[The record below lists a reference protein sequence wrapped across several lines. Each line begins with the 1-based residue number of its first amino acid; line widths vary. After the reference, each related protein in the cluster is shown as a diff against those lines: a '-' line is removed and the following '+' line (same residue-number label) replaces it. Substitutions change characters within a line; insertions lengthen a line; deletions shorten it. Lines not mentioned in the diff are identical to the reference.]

1 MLSSIATQEPLPF
14 VPATV
19 MTLYDGLRRPSVSS
33 TATNRSSRRSMRFG
47 WTLSNQ
53 ASQRSSVN
61 PRRGVVTRNE
71 SRGSGQR
78 GPRRKLGEQRR
89 DLVAR
94 MPAIEDHV
102 DGALLEQELR
112 ALEALGQRLA
122 RRLLDDARARETD
135 QRAGLGDVDVAEQ
148 REARRDAARRRVR
161 HHGDVRQLRGREL
174 RERRARLRHLQQ
186 RVQPFLHARA
196 AARRK
201 TDERPTVLHAVCD
214 SAHEP
219 LADDRAHRARD
230 ETKLERRGDDRHALQ
245 RPGHDD
251 ERVALVGVALDLV
264 QPLAIALRVLEAQRI
279 ERLEIRRELVPRLG
293 VEEHFE
299 ALARADP
306 QVMAALRANVQ
317 VAIELG
323 AIELCGAAGALDP
336 EPFGHRVLALL
347 GADPG
352 WHQLIEPAHTT
363 AMDGGSAANAG
374 CNLRSRL
381 PDTPGIIAER
391 PKSAL
396 RLVLVAWQLE
406 LERVQHLDERQ
417 ALGRRRHAGFAAIAA
432 IEDQSR
438 VSRRELAA
446 AHGDQSSDEVA
457 DHVLQE
463 SVGRELERH
472 ER

>member
-47 WTLSNQ
+47 WTVSNQ
-53 ASQRSSVN
+53 ASQRSSVS
-61 PRRGVVTRNE
+61 PRCGVVTRNE

-122 RRLLDDARARETD
+122 RRLLDDARPRETD
-135 QRAGLGDVDVAEQ
+135 QRTGLGDVDVAEQ
-148 REARRDAARRRVR
+148 REARRDAARGRIR

-186 RVQPFLHARA
+186 RVQPFLHACA
-196 AARRK
+196 AARGK
-201 TDERPTVLHAVCD
+201 THERTVVLYAVRD
-214 SAHEP
+214 RAHEP
-219 LADDRAHRARD
+219 LADDRAHGARD
-230 ETKLERRGDDRHALQ
+230 EAKFEGSRDNGHALQ
-245 RPGHDD
+245 RAGHDD
-251 ERVALVGVALDLV
+251 DRVALVGVALNLV
-264 QPLAIALRVLEAQRI
+264 QPFAIALRVLEAQRV
-279 ERLEIRRELVPRLG
+279 ERLEIRRELVARLG
-293 VEEHFE
+293 IEEHLE

-306 QVMAALRANVQ
+306 QMVAALGADVQ

-323 AIELCGAAGALDP
+323 AIELCRAARALDP
-336 EPFGHRVLALL
+336 QPFGHRVLALL

-352 WHQLIEPAHTT
+352 WHQLVEPAHT
-363 AMDGGSAANAG
+363 AAIDGGSAANAG
-374 CNLRSRL
+374 CILRPRFL
-381 PDTPGIIAER
+381 RETPGIIAER
-391 PKSAL
+391 PRRAS
-396 RLVLVAWQLE
+396 RLVLVA
-406 LERVQHLDERQ
+406 R
-417 ALGRRRHAGFAAIAA
+417 
-432 IEDQSR
+432 
-438 VSRRELAA
+438 
-446 AHGDQSSDEVA
+446 
-457 DHVLQE
+457 
-463 SVGRELERH
+463 
-472 ER
+472 